1 MKSIE
6 STGVL
11 NDGDSAMPIT
21 CMNVAMFYE
30 LTDSPT
36 SPPCLQIPRLKPP
49 MWCTDF
55 AKIYWAISSSLMW
68 KKPMLRDSLWSFC
81 VLADS
86 CKQNALLTSCYFS
99 TIYFYFSKL
108 CRLSAKEKEG
118 NKSDRNWLPRRRRR
132 RWAAMCLPFRGWGSC
147 LVFFRRSL
155 FCSAQQVF
163 SFTRSFHSNRRRR
176 LERLTKK

>member
-1 MKSIE
+1 
-6 STGVL
+6 
-11 NDGDSAMPIT
+11 
-21 CMNVAMFYE
+21 
-30 LTDSPT
+30 
-36 SPPCLQIPRLKPP
+36 
-49 MWCTDF
+49 MWCADF

-68 KKPMLRDSLWSFC
+68 KKPMLRDYLWSFC

-118 NKSDRNWLPRRRRR
+118 NKSDRNWLPRSQRR

-147 LVFFRRSL
+147 LVFFVGLSSAPLSKSSVSRDHSTVTDVDGSSVWRKSKKQKVQWFFFRLYGKRSWNK
-155 FCSAQQVF
+155 SW
-163 SFTRSFHSNRRRR
+163 SFFVVQKLQGEENTIFEVN
-176 LERLTKK
+176 